1 MVLASPAPLI
11 TPPPFFLPQRTPP
24 SPAGLETET
33 QKERAFKDTPLQDI
47 AIEDVPGVGPITKE
61 RLKKHD
67 YISIITG
74 EQLFGF
80 FLYKTSPGVTSSAP
94 RMGRCDEFK
103 TWLTNDCSVRG
114 QEANTILKAF
124 LDKAEKVCIHTAG
137 TEYGSVSELS
147 GSGSG
152 FTTQVY
158 NNKAIQDIAIQEVP
172 GVGIVTADLLKK
184 NKNITNGEQ
193 LFGFFLYLGRDAE
206 RFKTW
211 LKDECEVRTQV
222 ANKIHQTLADTAAK
236 LCTLG

>member
-1 MVLASPAPLI
+1 
-11 TPPPFFLPQRTPP
+11 
-24 SPAGLETET
+24 
-33 QKERAFKDTPLQDI
+33 
-47 AIEDVPGVGPITKE
+47 VPGVGPKTKE
-61 RLKKHD
+61 RLTKHD
-67 YISIITG
+67 YISITTA

-80 FLYKTSPGVTSSAP
+80 FLYKTRPGVTSSDP

-103 TWLTNDCSVRG
+103 MWLTNDCSVRG
-114 QEANTILKAF
+114 QEANKILKAF

-137 TEYGSVSELS
+137 TEYGMVS

-152 FTTQVY
+152 SGSTTQVY

-193 LFGFFLYLGRDAE
+193 LFGFFLYLGRDGE

-211 LKDECEVRTQV
+211 LKDECEVQVQV
-222 ANKIHQTLADTAAK
+222 ANKIHKTLAATAVK
-236 LCTLG
+236 LCALG